1 MSYEIN
7 LIEGERGK
15 LHVTSDD
22 ARTKNALMFGT
33 GKKVFNMDHA
43 FEATMPD
50 SNTVRVTSGVFYD
63 NGMFI
68 RIDRDRYVE
77 VPVDNGLPGT
87 YRNDLVCIRYERNI
101 QTQLESAGIVVKKGE
116 ASETKAVDP
125 AYSVGD
131 VLDLEVHLDE
141 FPLYRVAWDGITP
154 KLEPMF
160 AVEDVMSN
168 IVIYEELKE
177 HLADDTPGYKHIPS
191 GGSDGQI
198 LKWSSDGTAKWSDN
212 ILIDSE
218 INNTSTNPVQNK
230 VVKAEFDKVKTD
242 LSGKANSS
250 HTHTKSEVGLG
261 NVDNTA
267 DANKNV
273 KYATSAG
280 SAPANGGN
288 SATVNGHTVKSDV
301 PANAKFTDT
310 TYNDATTTSS
320 GLMSAS
326 DKTTIEN
333 LKKGTVTGIKG
344 NAETEYRTGNVNIT
358 AEDIGID
365 VDSALSSTSENPVQ
379 NKVVA
384 ATLES
389 KANISIYGND
399 SVSLGRKSGTTVGI
413 KSFAFGNSTTASGN
427 YSHAEGNNTTASGSS
442 SHAEGN
448 NTTATNYASHVG
460 GRYNVAMTIGGPG
473 NKNGHAFVI
482 GNGAFSALSNAF
494 SVMYSGVVKAAST
507 ITAST
512 TADYAE
518 FFEWEDGNPD
528 AEDRVGKFV
537 TLNGDKI
544 SLATSNEDYILGIVS
559 GEPFVLGNG
568 DCDTW
573 NGMYLRD
580 EFGRTILEPA
590 PKIEIDEE
598 TGEEKEVLDEDGNII
613 YEGTRPV
620 LNPDYDSTQ
629 KYISRF
635 DRPEWSPVGM
645 LGVLSVIQDGTCKVN
660 GYCCCNSEGIATSC
674 DRNTEG
680 ACRIIEVIND
690 KVARVIFR

>member
-33 GKKVFNMDHA
+33 GRKVFNMDHA

-50 SNTVRVTSGVFYD
+50 SNTVRITSGVFYD

-87 YRNDLVCIRYERNI
+87 YRNDLICIRYERNI

-141 FPLYRVAWDGITP
+141 FPLYRVALDGITP

-160 AVEDVMSN
+160 TVEDVMSN
-168 IVIYEELKE
+168 IVIYEGLKE
-177 HLADDTPGYKHIPS
+177 HIADDTPGYKHIPS

-230 VVKAEFDKVKTD
+230 VVKAEFDKVKSD

-267 DANKNV
+267 DSVKSV
-273 KYATSAG
+273 KYATSASSASKATGVIDYNGTSTIQIGYAGNGISGDAIKYIAGYTAGTG
-280 SAPANGGN
+280 SDVSAKIKDVSKDALKSWLGLGSLAFSSATIPTIPSSLPANGGN

-333 LKKGTVTGIKG
+333 LKTGAVTGIKG

-358 AEDIGID
+358 PENIGAVWKFKKTLNNRGGSINFSLDDNISEIALIVHEDDEKGAVIQSSIIIPVYGYYGKADPMPYKCCVMQDGYIDLHFGSYIGIVNDYYAYYVD
-365 VDSALSSTSENPVQ
+365 VLV
-379 NKVVA
+379 K
-384 ATLES
+384 
-389 KANISIYGND
+389 
-399 SVSLGRKSGTTVGI
+399 
-413 KSFAFGNSTTASGN
+413 NS
-427 YSHAEGNNTTASGSS
+427 
-442 SHAEGN
+442 
-448 NTTATNYASHVG
+448 
-460 GRYNVAMTIGGPG
+460 R
-473 NKNGHAFVI
+473 
-482 GNGAFSALSNAF
+482 
-494 SVMYSGVVKAAST
+494 
-507 ITAST
+507 
-512 TADYAE
+512 
-518 FFEWEDGNPD
+518 
-528 AEDRVGKFV
+528 
-537 TLNGDKI
+537 
-544 SLATSNEDYILGIVS
+544 
-559 GEPFVLGNG
+559 
-568 DCDTW
+568 
-573 NGMYLRD
+573 
-580 EFGRTILEPA
+580 
-590 PKIEIDEE
+590 
-598 TGEEKEVLDEDGNII
+598 
-613 YEGTRPV
+613 
-620 LNPDYDSTQ
+620 
-629 KYISRF
+629 
-635 DRPEWSPVGM
+635 
-645 LGVLSVIQDGTCKVN
+645 
-660 GYCCCNSEGIATSC
+660 
-674 DRNTEG
+674 
-680 ACRIIEVIND
+680 
-690 KVARVIFR
+690 

>member
-33 GKKVFNMDHA
+33 GRKVFNMDHA

-50 SNTVRVTSGVFYD
+50 SNTVRITSGVFYD

-141 FPLYRVAWDGITP
+141 FPLYRVALDGITP

-230 VVKAEFDKVKTD
+230 VVKAEFDKVKSD
-242 LSGKANSS
+242 LNGKANSS

-333 LKKGTVTGIKG
+333 LKNGAVTGIKG
-344 NAETEYRTGNVNIT
+344 NAEKEYRTGNVNIT
-358 AEDIGID
+358 PENIGAVWKFKKRLNNRGGSIN
-365 VDSALSSTSENPVQ
+365 LSLND
-379 NKVVA
+379 
-384 ATLES
+384 
-389 KANISIYGND
+389 NISEIMLIVYEDDG
-399 SVSLGRKSGTTVGI
+399 
-413 KSFAFGNSTTASGN
+413 
-427 YSHAEGNNTTASGSS
+427 EGGVIQSS
-442 SHAEGN
+442 IIIPVEG
-448 NTTATNYASHVG
+448 YYEH
-460 GRYNVAMTIGGPG
+460 
-473 NKNGHAFVI
+473 K
-482 GNGAFSALSNAF
+482 
-494 SVMYSGVVKAAST
+494 
-507 ITAST
+507 
-512 TADYAE
+512 
-518 FFEWEDGNPD
+518 
-528 AEDRVGKFV
+528 
-537 TLNGDKI
+537 DKM
-544 SLATSNEDYILGIVS
+544 
-559 GEPFVLGNG
+559 PHK
-568 DCDTW
+568 CC
-573 NGMYLRD
+573 
-580 EFGRTILEPA
+580 
-590 PKIEIDEE
+590 
-598 TGEEKEVLDEDGNII
+598 
-613 YEGTRPV
+613 
-620 LNPDYDSTQ
+620 
-629 KYISRF
+629 
-635 DRPEWSPVGM
+635 
-645 LGVLSVIQDGTCKVN
+645 VIQDGYISLSFGSSIDIGNNYYACYVDVLVK
-660 GYCCCNSEGIATSC
+660 NS
-674 DRNTEG
+674 R
-680 ACRIIEVIND
+680 
-690 KVARVIFR
+690 

>member
-1 MSYEIN
+1 MDYEIN

-33 GKKVFNMDHA
+33 GRKVFNMDHA

-50 SNTVRVTSGVFYD
+50 SNTVRITSGVFYD

-77 VPVDNGLPGT
+77 VPIDNGLPGT

-230 VVKAEFDKVKTD
+230 VVKAEFDKVKSD
-242 LSGKANSS
+242 LNGKANSS

-333 LKKGTVTGIKG
+333 LKNGAVTGIKG

-358 AEDIGID
+358 ADDIGMN
-365 VDSALSSTSENPVQ
+365 VDSALSSTSTNPVQ

-384 ATLES
+384 AALDGKMPVYSYNGGTFDADDLTSPAIHLINSGGTNLPASCSGGVLLVDGSSQTTQYFFPLYNGDNRIHTRYKYHGTKWTDWEILGLSTSQSTAITTAGTYALDAVQNNASVKGTLANRIKAVEDTVGKVYS
-389 KANISIYGND
+389 KTETVYGSGAWKMSGGLTVPAGTYIITRKGTNINGAG
-399 SVSLGRKSGTTVGI
+399 VSLGCGYNALSFVTTPADASTGI
-413 KSFAFGNSTTASGN
+413 YTDIVTYTDRSNSIYIYYCAALNSTIN
-427 YSHAEGNNTTASGSS
+427 LE
-442 SHAEGN
+442 
-448 NTTATNYASHVG
+448 
-460 GRYNVAMTIGGPG
+460 I
-473 NKNGHAFVI
+473 
-482 GNGAFSALSNAF
+482 
-494 SVMYSGVVKAAST
+494 KA
-507 ITAST
+507 
-512 TADYAE
+512 
-518 FFEWEDGNPD
+518 
-528 AEDRVGKFV
+528 V
-537 TLNGDKI
+537 
-544 SLATSNEDYILGIVS
+544 
-559 GEPFVLGNG
+559 
-568 DCDTW
+568 
-573 NGMYLRD
+573 
-580 EFGRTILEPA
+580 
-590 PKIEIDEE
+590 
-598 TGEEKEVLDEDGNII
+598 
-613 YEGTRPV
+613 
-620 LNPDYDSTQ
+620 
-629 KYISRF
+629 
-635 DRPEWSPVGM
+635 
-645 LGVLSVIQDGTCKVN
+645 
-660 GYCCCNSEGIATSC
+660 
-674 DRNTEG
+674 
-680 ACRIIEVIND
+680 RI
-690 KVARVIFR
+690 K